1 MLRILYAENICQNG
15 LRVAVKGI
23 NFYVIERIPENIAT
37 FAFLDGIGINQK
49 DKNITQNMA
58 TKKTKKVAT
67 PVDQRETFVS
77 IQKNFADSEL
87 SVEEKL
93 RVLYDLQKADV
104 AIDKIMNRRGELPE
118 EVKALE
124 EEIAAI
130 KAKIAKINE
139 LNAGLNLSIAEN
151 KEKAAS
157 SEDAAAKYRAQL
169 NQIQNSRE
177 YDSIEKEIE
186 NLDLEKQ
193 IADKFVGEAKIKIA
207 ENKDAIAEL
216 EQKAEVRA
224 EDLRIKKEELDGIAK
239 TTVDE
244 EKALKTKREALAEK
258 IDERTMSAY
267 ERIRASVHNHLA
279 VVSVFNENACGGCF
293 NTIIPQRL
301 IDIASMNKLVIC
313 EHCGRIIVSPEM
325 DK

>member
-1 MLRILYAENICQNG
+1 
-15 LRVAVKGI
+15 
-23 NFYVIERIPENIAT
+23 
-37 FAFLDGIGINQK
+37 
-49 DKNITQNMA
+49 MA

-77 IQKNFADSEL
+77 IQKNFADSDI

-93 RVLYDLQKADV
+93 KILYELQKADV
-104 AIDKIMNRRGELPE
+104 AIDKIISRRGELPE

-124 EEIAAI
+124 EEIAVL
-130 KAKIAKINE
+130 KAKISKLNE

-151 KEKAAS
+151 KEKAVA
-157 SEDAAAKYRAQL
+157 SEDAAEKYRSQL

-193 IADKFVGEAKIKIA
+193 IANKFVGEAKMKIA
-207 ENKDAIAEL
+207 ENKAAIEEI
-216 EQKAEVRA
+216 EQKIDVRN
-224 EDLRIKKEELDGIAK
+224 EDLRIKKEELDNIAK
-239 TTVDE
+239 TTAAE
-244 EKALKTKREALAEK
+244 ESTLKTKRDALAEK

-301 IDIASMNKLVIC
+301 IDIASMKKLVIC
-313 EHCGRIIVSPEM
+313 EHCGRIVVSPET

>member
-1 MLRILYAENICQNG
+1 
-15 LRVAVKGI
+15 
-23 NFYVIERIPENIAT
+23 
-37 FAFLDGIGINQK
+37 
-49 DKNITQNMA
+49 MA

-77 IQKNFADSEL
+77 IQKNFADSDI

-93 RVLYDLQKADV
+93 KILYELQKADV
-104 AIDKIMNRRGELPE
+104 AIDKIISRRGELPE

-124 EEIAAI
+124 EEIAVL
-130 KAKIAKINE
+130 KAKISKLNE
-139 LNAGLNLSIAEN
+139 LNAGLNLSISEN
-151 KEKAAS
+151 KEKAVA
-157 SEDAAAKYRAQL
+157 SEDAAEKYRAQL

-193 IADKFVGEAKIKIA
+193 IANKFVGEAKMKIA
-207 ENKDAIAEL
+207 ENKAAIEEI
-216 EQKAEVRA
+216 EQKIDVRN
-224 EDLRIKKEELDGIAK
+224 EDLRIKKEELDNIAK
-239 TTVDE
+239 TTAAE
-244 EKALKTKREALAEK
+244 ESTLKTKRDALAEK

-301 IDIASMNKLVIC
+301 IDIASMKKLVISRC
-313 EHCGRIIVSPEM
+313 KS
-325 DK
+325 

>member
-1 MLRILYAENICQNG
+1 
-15 LRVAVKGI
+15 
-23 NFYVIERIPENIAT
+23 
-37 FAFLDGIGINQK
+37 
-49 DKNITQNMA
+49 MA

-77 IQKNFADSEL
+77 IQKNFADSDI

-93 RVLYDLQKADV
+93 KILYELQKADV
-104 AIDKIMNRRGELPE
+104 AIDKIISRRGELPE

-124 EEIAAI
+124 EEIAVL
-130 KAKIAKINE
+130 KAKISKLNE

-151 KEKAAS
+151 KEKAVA
-157 SEDAAAKYRAQL
+157 SEDAAEKYRAQL

-193 IADKFVGEAKIKIA
+193 IANKFVGEAKMKIA
-207 ENKDAIAEL
+207 ENKAAIEEI
-216 EQKAEVRA
+216 EQKIDVRN
-224 EDLRIKKEELDGIAK
+224 EDLRIKKEELDNIAK
-239 TTVDE
+239 TTAAE
-244 EKALKTKREALAEK
+244 ESTLKTKREALAEK

-301 IDIASMNKLVIC
+301 IDIASMKKLVIC
-313 EHCGRIIVSPEM
+313 EHCGRIIVSPET

>member
-1 MLRILYAENICQNG
+1 
-15 LRVAVKGI
+15 
-23 NFYVIERIPENIAT
+23 
-37 FAFLDGIGINQK
+37 
-49 DKNITQNMA
+49 MA

-77 IQKNFADSEL
+77 IQKNFADSDI

-93 RVLYDLQKADV
+93 KILYELQKADV
-104 AIDKIMNRRGELPE
+104 AIDKIISRRGELPE

-124 EEIAAI
+124 EEIAVL
-130 KAKIAKINE
+130 KAKISKLNE
-139 LNAGLNLSIAEN
+139 LNAGLNLSISEN
-151 KEKAAS
+151 KEKAVA
-157 SEDAAAKYRAQL
+157 SEDAAEKYRAQL

-193 IADKFVGEAKIKIA
+193 IANKFVGEAKMKIA
-207 ENKDAIAEL
+207 ENKAAIEEI
-216 EQKAEVRA
+216 EQKIDVRN
-224 EDLRIKKEELDGIAK
+224 EDLRIKKEELDNIAK
-239 TTVDE
+239 TTAAE
-244 EKALKTKREALAEK
+244 ESTLKTKRDALAEK

-301 IDIASMNKLVIC
+301 IDIASMKKLVIC
-313 EHCGRIIVSPEM
+313 EHCGRIIVSPET

>member
-1 MLRILYAENICQNG
+1 
-15 LRVAVKGI
+15 
-23 NFYVIERIPENIAT
+23 
-37 FAFLDGIGINQK
+37 
-49 DKNITQNMA
+49 MA

-77 IQKNFADSEL
+77 IQKNFADSDI

-93 RVLYDLQKADV
+93 KILYELQKADV
-104 AIDKIMNRRGELPE
+104 AIDKIISRRGELPE

-124 EEIAAI
+124 EEIAVL
-130 KAKIAKINE
+130 KAKISKLNE

-151 KEKAAS
+151 KEKAVA
-157 SEDAAAKYRAQL
+157 SEDAAEKYRAQL

-193 IADKFVGEAKIKIA
+193 IANKFEAKMKIA
-207 ENKDAIAEL
+207 ENKAAIEEI
-216 EQKAEVRA
+216 EQKIDVRN
-224 EDLRIKKEELDGIAK
+224 EDLRIKKEELDNIAK
-239 TTVDE
+239 TTAAE
-244 EKALKTKREALAEK
+244 ESTLKTKRDALAEK

-301 IDIASMNKLVIC
+301 IDIASMKKLVIC
-313 EHCGRIIVSPEM
+313 EHCGRIIVSPET

>member
-1 MLRILYAENICQNG
+1 
-15 LRVAVKGI
+15 
-23 NFYVIERIPENIAT
+23 
-37 FAFLDGIGINQK
+37 
-49 DKNITQNMA
+49 MA

-77 IQKNFADSEL
+77 IQKNFADSDI

-93 RVLYDLQKADV
+93 KILYELQKADV
-104 AIDKIMNRRGELPE
+104 AIDKIISRRGELPE

-124 EEIAAI
+124 EEIAVL
-130 KAKIAKINE
+130 KAKISKLNE
-139 LNAGLNLSIAEN
+139 LNAGLNLSISEN
-151 KEKAAS
+151 KEKAVA
-157 SEDAAAKYRAQL
+157 SEDAAEKYRAQL

-193 IADKFVGEAKIKIA
+193 IANKFVGEAKMKIA
-207 ENKDAIAEL
+207 ENKAAIEEI
-216 EQKAEVRA
+216 EQKIDVRN
-224 EDLRIKKEELDGIAK
+224 EDLRIKKEELDNIAK
-239 TTVDE
+239 TTAAE
-244 EKALKTKREALAEK
+244 ESTLKTKREALAEK

-301 IDIASMNKLVIC
+301 IDIASMKKLVIC
-313 EHCGRIIVSPEM
+313 EHCGRIIVSPET

>member
-1 MLRILYAENICQNG
+1 
-15 LRVAVKGI
+15 
-23 NFYVIERIPENIAT
+23 
-37 FAFLDGIGINQK
+37 
-49 DKNITQNMA
+49 MA

-77 IQKNFADSEL
+77 IQKNFADSDI

-93 RVLYDLQKADV
+93 KILYELQKADV
-104 AIDKIMNRRGELPE
+104 AIDKIISRRGELPE

-124 EEIAAI
+124 EEIAVL
-130 KAKIAKINE
+130 KAKISKLNE

-151 KEKAAS
+151 KEKAVA
-157 SEDAAAKYRAQL
+157 SEDAAEKYRAQL

-193 IADKFVGEAKIKIA
+193 IANKFVGEAKMKIA
-207 ENKDAIAEL
+207 ENKAAIEEI
-216 EQKAEVRA
+216 EQKIDVRN
-224 EDLRIKKEELDGIAK
+224 EDLRIKKEELDNIAK
-239 TTVDE
+239 TTAAE
-244 EKALKTKREALAEK
+244 ESTLKTKRDALAEK

-301 IDIASMNKLVIC
+301 IDIASMKKLVIC
-313 EHCGRIIVSPEM
+313 EHCGRIIVSPET

>member
-1 MLRILYAENICQNG
+1 
-15 LRVAVKGI
+15 
-23 NFYVIERIPENIAT
+23 
-37 FAFLDGIGINQK
+37 
-49 DKNITQNMA
+49 MA

-77 IQKNFADSEL
+77 IQKNFADSDI

-93 RVLYDLQKADV
+93 KILYELQKADV
-104 AIDKIMNRRGELPE
+104 AIDKIISRRGELPE

-124 EEIAAI
+124 EEIAVL
-130 KAKIAKINE
+130 KAKISKLNE
-139 LNAGLNLSIAEN
+139 LNAGLNLSISEN
-151 KEKAAS
+151 KEKAVA
-157 SEDAAAKYRAQL
+157 SEDAAEKYRAQL

-177 YDSIEKEIE
+177 NDSIEKEIE

-193 IADKFVGEAKIKIA
+193 IANKFVGEAKMKIA
-207 ENKDAIAEL
+207 ENKAAIEEI
-216 EQKAEVRA
+216 EQKIDVRN
-224 EDLRIKKEELDGIAK
+224 EDLRIKKEELDNIAK
-239 TTVDE
+239 TTAAE
-244 EKALKTKREALAEK
+244 ESTLKTKRDALAEK

-301 IDIASMNKLVIC
+301 IDIASMKKLVIC
-313 EHCGRIIVSPEM
+313 EHCGRIIVSPET

>member
-1 MLRILYAENICQNG
+1 
-15 LRVAVKGI
+15 
-23 NFYVIERIPENIAT
+23 
-37 FAFLDGIGINQK
+37 
-49 DKNITQNMA
+49 MA

-77 IQKNFADSEL
+77 IQKNFADSDI

-93 RVLYDLQKADV
+93 KILYELQKADV
-104 AIDKIMNRRGELPE
+104 AIDKIISRRGELPE

-124 EEIAAI
+124 EEIAVL
-130 KAKIAKINE
+130 KAKISKLNE
-139 LNAGLNLSIAEN
+139 LNAGLNLSISEN
-151 KEKAAS
+151 KEKAVA
-157 SEDAAAKYRAQL
+157 SEDAAEKYRAQL

-193 IADKFVGEAKIKIA
+193 IANKFVGEAKMKIA
-207 ENKDAIAEL
+207 ENKAAIEEI
-216 EQKAEVRA
+216 EQKIDVRN
-224 EDLRIKKEELDGIAK
+224 EDLRIKKEELDNIAK
-239 TTVDE
+239 TTAAE
-244 EKALKTKREALAEK
+244 ESTLKTKRDALAEK

-267 ERIRASVHNHLA
+267 ERIRASVHNHHA

-301 IDIASMNKLVIC
+301 IDIASMKKLVIC
-313 EHCGRIIVSPEM
+313 EHCGRIIVSPET

>member
-1 MLRILYAENICQNG
+1 
-15 LRVAVKGI
+15 
-23 NFYVIERIPENIAT
+23 
-37 FAFLDGIGINQK
+37 
-49 DKNITQNMA
+49 MA

-77 IQKNFADSEL
+77 IQKSFADSDI

-93 RVLYDLQKADV
+93 RTLYELQKADV
-104 AIDKIMNRRGELPE
+104 AIDKIMNRRGELPA
-118 EVKALE
+118 EVEALE
-124 EEIAAI
+124 EEIAGI
-130 KAKIAKINE
+130 KARISKINE
-139 LNAGLNLSIAEN
+139 MNAGLSLSISEN
-151 KEKAAS
+151 KEKAAA
-157 SEDAAAKYRAQL
+157 SEDAAAKYRTQL

-193 IADKFVGEAKIKIA
+193 IAEKFIGEAKLKIA
-207 ENKDAIAEL
+207 ENKDAAAEL
-216 EQKAEVRA
+216 GQRVEVRS
-224 EDLRIKKEELDGIAK
+224 EDLRIKKEELENIAK

-244 EKALKTKREALAEK
+244 EKSLKTKRAALAEK

-267 ERIRASVHNHLA
+267 ERIRGSVHNHLA
-279 VVSVFNENACGGCF
+279 VVSVFNDNACGGCF

-301 IDIASMNKLVIC
+301 IDIASMKKLVIC

>member
-1 MLRILYAENICQNG
+1 
-15 LRVAVKGI
+15 
-23 NFYVIERIPENIAT
+23 
-37 FAFLDGIGINQK
+37 
-49 DKNITQNMA
+49 MA

-77 IQKNFADSEL
+77 IQKNFADSDI

-93 RVLYDLQKADV
+93 KILYELQKADI
-104 AIDKIMNRRGELPE
+104 AIDKIISRRGELPE

-124 EEIAAI
+124 EEIAVL
-130 KAKIAKINE
+130 KAKISKLNE

-151 KEKAAS
+151 KEKAVA
-157 SEDAAAKYRAQL
+157 SEDAAEKYRAQL

-193 IADKFVGEAKIKIA
+193 IANKFVGEAKMKIA
-207 ENKDAIAEL
+207 ENKAAIEEI
-216 EQKAEVRA
+216 EQKIDVRN
-224 EDLRIKKEELDGIAK
+224 EDLRIKKEELDNIAK
-239 TTVDE
+239 TTAAE
-244 EKALKTKREALAEK
+244 ESTLKTKRDALAEK

-301 IDIASMNKLVIC
+301 IDIASMKKLVIC
-313 EHCGRIIVSPEM
+313 EHCGRIIVSPET

>member
-1 MLRILYAENICQNG
+1 
-15 LRVAVKGI
+15 
-23 NFYVIERIPENIAT
+23 
-37 FAFLDGIGINQK
+37 
-49 DKNITQNMA
+49 MA
-58 TKKTKKVAT
+58 TKKTKKVT
-67 PVDQRETFVS
+67 PVDERETFVS

-93 RVLYDLQKADV
+93 KILYELQKADV
-104 AIDKIMNRRGELPE
+104 AIDRIMNRRGELPE
-118 EVKALE
+118 EVQALE
-124 EEIAAI
+124 EEIAGI
-130 KAKIAKINE
+130 KAKIARLGE
-139 LNAGLNLSIAEN
+139 LNAGLALSITDN
-151 KEKAAS
+151 KEKAVA
-157 SEDAAAKYRAQL
+157 SEDAAAKYRVQL
-169 NQIQNSRE
+169 GQIQNSRE

-207 ENKDAIAEL
+207 ENKDAISEL
-216 EQKAEVRA
+216 EQKAEIRG
-224 EDLRIKKEELDGIAK
+224 EDLRVKKEELESIAK
-239 TTVDE
+239 TTVEE
-244 EKALKTKREALAEK
+244 EKTLTAKREALAAK
-258 IDERTMSAY
+258 IDDRTMSAY

-301 IDIASMNKLVIC
+301 IDIASMKKLVIC

>member
-1 MLRILYAENICQNG
+1 
-15 LRVAVKGI
+15 
-23 NFYVIERIPENIAT
+23 
-37 FAFLDGIGINQK
+37 
-49 DKNITQNMA
+49 MA

-77 IQKNFADSEL
+77 IQKNFADSDI

-93 RVLYDLQKADV
+93 KILYELQKADV
-104 AIDKIMNRRGELPE
+104 AIDKIISRRGELPD

-124 EEIAAI
+124 EEIAVL
-130 KAKIAKINE
+130 KAKISKLNE

-151 KEKAAS
+151 KEKAVA
-157 SEDAAAKYRAQL
+157 SEDAAEKYRAQL

-193 IADKFVGEAKIKIA
+193 IANKFVGEAKMKIA
-207 ENKDAIAEL
+207 ENKAAIEEI
-216 EQKAEVRA
+216 EQKIDVRN
-224 EDLRIKKEELDGIAK
+224 EDLRIKKEELDNIAK
-239 TTVDE
+239 TTAAE
-244 EKALKTKREALAEK
+244 ESTLKTKRDALAEK

-301 IDIASMNKLVIC
+301 IDIASMKKLVIC
-313 EHCGRIIVSPEM
+313 EHCGRIIVSPET

>member
-1 MLRILYAENICQNG
+1 
-15 LRVAVKGI
+15 
-23 NFYVIERIPENIAT
+23 
-37 FAFLDGIGINQK
+37 
-49 DKNITQNMA
+49 MA

-77 IQKNFADSEL
+77 IQKNFADSDI

-93 RVLYDLQKADV
+93 RILYELQKADV
-104 AIDKIMNRRGELPE
+104 AIDKIISRRGELPE

-124 EEIAAI
+124 EEIAVL
-130 KAKIAKINE
+130 KAKISKLNE

-151 KEKAAS
+151 KEKAVA
-157 SEDAAAKYRAQL
+157 SEDAAEKYRAQL

-193 IADKFVGEAKIKIA
+193 IANKFVGEAKMKIA
-207 ENKDAIAEL
+207 ENKAAIEEI
-216 EQKAEVRA
+216 EQKIDVRN
-224 EDLRIKKEELDGIAK
+224 EDLRIKKEELDNIAK
-239 TTVDE
+239 TTAAE
-244 EKALKTKREALAEK
+244 ESTLKTKRDALAEK

-301 IDIASMNKLVIC
+301 IDIASMKKLVIC
-313 EHCGRIIVSPEM
+313 EHCGRIIVSPET

>member
-1 MLRILYAENICQNG
+1 
-15 LRVAVKGI
+15 
-23 NFYVIERIPENIAT
+23 
-37 FAFLDGIGINQK
+37 
-49 DKNITQNMA
+49 MA

-77 IQKNFADSEL
+77 IQKNFADSDI

-93 RVLYDLQKADV
+93 KILYELQKADV
-104 AIDKIMNRRGELPE
+104 AIDKIISRRGELPE

-124 EEIAAI
+124 EEIAVL
-130 KAKIAKINE
+130 KAKISKLNE

-151 KEKAAS
+151 KEKAVA
-157 SEDAAAKYRAQL
+157 SEDAAEKYRAQL

-193 IADKFVGEAKIKIA
+193 IANKFVGEAKMKIA
-207 ENKDAIAEL
+207 ENKAAIEEI
-216 EQKAEVRA
+216 EQKIDVRN
-224 EDLRIKKEELDGIAK
+224 EDLRIKKEELDNIAK
-239 TTVDE
+239 TTAAE
-244 EKALKTKREALAEK
+244 ESTLKTKRDALAEK

-301 IDIASMNKLVIC
+301 IDIASMKKLVIC
-313 EHCGRIIVSPEM
+313 EHCGRIVVSPET

>member
-1 MLRILYAENICQNG
+1 
-15 LRVAVKGI
+15 
-23 NFYVIERIPENIAT
+23 
-37 FAFLDGIGINQK
+37 
-49 DKNITQNMA
+49 MA

-77 IQKNFADSEL
+77 IQKNFADSDI

-93 RVLYDLQKADV
+93 KILYELQKADV
-104 AIDKIMNRRGELPE
+104 AIDKIISRRGELPE

-124 EEIAAI
+124 EEIAVL
-130 KAKIAKINE
+130 KAKISKLNE

-151 KEKAAS
+151 KEKAVA
-157 SEDAAAKYRAQL
+157 SEDAAEKYRAQL

-193 IADKFVGEAKIKIA
+193 IANKFVGEAKMKIA
-207 ENKDAIAEL
+207 ENKAAMEEI
-216 EQKAEVRA
+216 EQKIDVRN
-224 EDLRIKKEELDGIAK
+224 EDLRIKKEELDNIAK
-239 TTVDE
+239 TTAAE
-244 EKALKTKREALAEK
+244 ESTLKTKRDALAEK

-301 IDIASMNKLVIC
+301 IDIASMKKLVIC
-313 EHCGRIIVSPEM
+313 EHCGRIVVSPET

>member
-1 MLRILYAENICQNG
+1 
-15 LRVAVKGI
+15 
-23 NFYVIERIPENIAT
+23 
-37 FAFLDGIGINQK
+37 
-49 DKNITQNMA
+49 MA

-77 IQKNFADSEL
+77 IQKNFADSDI

-93 RVLYDLQKADV
+93 KILYELQKADV
-104 AIDKIMNRRGELPE
+104 AIDKIISRRGELPE

-124 EEIAAI
+124 EEIAAL
-130 KAKIAKINE
+130 KAKISKLNE

-151 KEKAAS
+151 KEKAVA
-157 SEDAAAKYRAQL
+157 SEDAAEKYRAQL

-193 IADKFVGEAKIKIA
+193 IANKFVGEAKMKIA
-207 ENKDAIAEL
+207 ENKAAIEDI
-216 EQKAEVRA
+216 EQKIDVRN
-224 EDLRIKKEELDGIAK
+224 EDLRIKKEELDNIAK
-239 TTVDE
+239 TTAAE
-244 EKALKTKREALAEK
+244 ESTLKTKRDALAEK

-301 IDIASMNKLVIC
+301 IDIASMKKLVIC
-313 EHCGRIIVSPEM
+313 EHCGRIIVSPET